1 MVAIN
6 DAKLYAEK
14 KTKNQP
20 AWLAPW
26 LKASVEAR
34 QNNTAKKTLIVK
46 NKSLI

>member
-14 KTKNQP
+14 NTKNQP

-26 LKASVEAR
+26 LNASVEAR
-34 QNNTAKKTLIVK
+34 QNSIVKKVLIAK